1 MVPWMKV
8 HIPLRAVACWS
19 CLLTLHLYSARSAL
33 NCIVLVVSSS
43 AYGLFA
49 GFTVMEVGIMG
60 SFNVG
65 SCSLSVAGLINCHIS
80 DVSALLFTMASHSS
94 QSLGEARTM
103 VTGRAGWVDDIVG
116 YHLSPRIDHYMLTMS
131 AGVCSS
137 RQRISIR
144 IGTERWYRVGYQM

>member
-19 CLLTLHLYSARSAL
+19 CLLTLRLYSARSAL
-33 NCIVLVVSSS
+33 NCIVSVASSS

-49 GFTVMEVGIMG
+49 GFTVVEVGIAG

-80 DVSALLFTMASHSS
+80 AVSALLFTTASYLS
-94 QSLGEARTM
+94 QSLGEIRTM
-103 VTGRAGWVDDIVG
+103 VTGRAGWVDNIAG
-116 YHLSPRIDHYMLTMS
+116 YHLSPRIDRYMLTIS
-131 AGVCSS
+131 AG
-137 RQRISIR
+137 
-144 IGTERWYRVGYQM
+144 